1 MSAAYRGYGHR
12 RSSSTM
18 KQPNLH
24 GPKLADVYT
33 PEQIEALR
41 RELVPS
47 SHATPVR
54 FQLNGQTIFLESGY
68 LQPKGI
74 KVIYQYVYWNSTRA
88 TAEKIAAALN
98 VKAIFSE

>member
-1 MSAAYRGYGHR
+1 
-12 RSSSTM
+12 
-18 KQPNLH
+18 
-24 GPKLADVYT
+24 
-33 PEQIEALR
+33 
-41 RELVPS
+41 
-47 SHATPVR
+47 
-54 FQLNGQTIFLESGY
+54 